1 MLNYKSAILL
11 SAMSVL
17 TIAGIKAQAPEKSED
32 VMLQGFYWDSQKVTG
47 WTQLTSMA
55 EELGENFTC
64 IWLPPSASAEGYTG
78 VGETNVGYHP
88 RIWNNQ
94 NSCWGTAAD
103 LKTLI
108 STLHNNGVKVIADIV
123 INHRAGYTS
132 WVSFPEDNF
141 GTYGTYQLT
150 AAHVCKTDEVNTDSS
165 AGAEYG
171 TATGAADTGDNWSG
185 ARDLDHTSEYV
196 QNDVKAYLNWL
207 KGEMGYDGWRYD
219 LVKGFGATYVGIYND
234 ASKPYI
240 SVGEYWDSSY
250 DKVGAWI
257 DGTGK
262 KSMAFDFPAKYA
274 IFNDGLAKSNYSKM
288 SWIEDNTTWRP
299 AGMIHHAN
307 YRRYAVTFID
317 NHDSYRDGNK
327 YTGEVSQAYA
337 VLLAS
342 PGIPCVFFPHWN
354 SSYKPTINK
363 MISIRKRAGIT
374 SESDVTVT
382 QRSSYYESYSKG
394 ERGTLICRIGSAAP
408 SAAPEGY
415 TKVAEGF
422 NWRYYL
428 DDACAGVEGVE
439 SDSNEATVGVVEGGI
454 YVINPNAEQ
463 VRVYSTDGKVMA
475 QSSATESS
483 LSLAKGIY
491 IVKVGS
497 KAEKVL
503 VK

>member
-196 QNDVKAYLNWL
+196 QNDIKAYLNWL

-240 SVGEYWDSSY
+240 SVGEDWD
-250 DKVGAWI
+250 
-257 DGTGK
+257 
-262 KSMAFDFPAKYA
+262 
-274 IFNDGLAKSNYSKM
+274 
-288 SWIEDNTTWRP
+288 
-299 AGMIHHAN
+299 
-307 YRRYAVTFID
+307 
-317 NHDSYRDGNK
+317 
-327 YTGEVSQAYA
+327 
-337 VLLAS
+337 
-342 PGIPCVFFPHWN
+342 
-354 SSYKPTINK
+354 
-363 MISIRKRAGIT
+363 
-374 SESDVTVT
+374 
-382 QRSSYYESYSKG
+382 
-394 ERGTLICRIGSAAP
+394 GS
-408 SAAPEGY
+408 
-415 TKVAEGF
+415 
-422 NWRYYL
+422 
-428 DDACAGVEGVE
+428 
-439 SDSNEATVGVVEGGI
+439 
-454 YVINPNAEQ
+454 
-463 VRVYSTDGKVMA
+463 
-475 QSSATESS
+475 
-483 LSLAKGIY
+483 
-491 IVKVGS
+491 
-497 KAEKVL
+497 
-503 VK
+503 